1 MIICIC
7 VPLLTVLYSPFR
19 SPFSFGRPTL
29 SKGFSEE
36 DLKPEFALRVDWK
49 DTGEE
54 AAQTSG
60 PSQDQISLA
69 SEFESSSKSTLF
81 KVGSLKS
88 HVEFWSNSVQAS
100 DFIIS
105 TIVDGYR
112 IPFFDLPPSYAIPN
126 QSSAFKF
133 KDFLNEGISELIEC
147 GCVMEVDIPPVFI
160 NLLHVVQHSSG
171 KCRLRPCLHHATFCL
186 FCKKICQR
194 EAISSVNNFLHP
206 PKFLQALRN
215 FKDSVD

>member
-1 MIICIC
+1 MSGVFPRLKNPPRRLGTPRKRNRGPDLRGLHPITLLPVMIICICC

-29 SKGFSEE
+29 SQGFSEE
-36 DLKPEFALRVDWK
+36 DLKPKFALRVDWK
-49 DTGEE
+49 DTREE
-54 AAQTSG
+54 AAPTSG

-69 SEFESSSKSTLF
+69 SDAFEFESSSEPTLF

-112 IPFFDLPPSYAIPN
+112 IPFFRFAAKLCYS
-126 QSSAFKF
+126 
-133 KDFLNEGISELIEC
+133 
-147 GCVMEVDIPPVFI
+147 
-160 NLLHVVQHSSG
+160 
-171 KCRLRPCLHHATFCL
+171 
-186 FCKKICQR
+186 
-194 EAISSVNNFLHP
+194 
-206 PKFLQALRN
+206 
-215 FKDSVD
+215 